1 MANLLTLDDYKLLE
15 GINSTQN
22 DDKFEQLLTS
32 VSTLVRSYTGQTF
45 DTYIASPGKT
55 ELFDIQY
62 ATAQV
67 QLEETPVIDITGV
80 FERKTQSEEY
90 TELYRNGTNDRYD
103 WYFDSL
109 TETVLRTTVSGQ
121 YKNWPHGVGSVK
133 VTYTA
138 GYTSIP
144 EDLKLA
150 VADLVTYYLK
160 EEYKQNQNI
169 GGTSREGAALTQ
181 IGDSGFPDH
190 IRRVLDLYRD
200 V

>member
-109 TETVLRTTVSGQ
+109 TETVIRTTVSGQ

-150 VADLVTYYLK
+150 VADLVTYYHK